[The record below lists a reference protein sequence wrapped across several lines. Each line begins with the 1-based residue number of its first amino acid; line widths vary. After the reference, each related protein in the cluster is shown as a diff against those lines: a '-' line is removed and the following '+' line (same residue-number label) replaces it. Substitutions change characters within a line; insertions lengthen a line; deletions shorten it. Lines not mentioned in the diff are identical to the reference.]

1 MSEGFSLALTTAI
14 KPPKKFT
21 VDGEEFDL
29 LGIDHLSAETEAEVM
44 ALFAR
49 YALLTADLENASNVM
64 KGKEIAERMK
74 TTRLAVLTK
83 LTTMPKDTAAKL
95 PLSQAVR
102 LMEAIETEVEPGDDG
117 DESGVGTGSGDT
129 IY

>member
-14 KPPKKFT
+14 KPTKKFT

-29 LGIDHLSAETEAEVM
+29 LGVDHLSPEVEAEVM

-49 YALLTADLENASNVM
+49 YGLLTSDLESTSNVM
-64 KGKEIAERMK
+64 KGKEIADRMRS
-74 TTRLAVLTK
+74 TRLALLAK

-95 PLSQAVR
+95 PLSQAVK
-102 LMEAIETEVEPGDDG
+102 LMEAIESEVEAADEDG
-117 DESGVGTGSGDT
+117 GEESGSGITD
-129 IY
+129 